1 MFSSRKVRTV
11 LVSGAA
17 VVAALTLTAGQSTA
31 ATGCIPVSG
40 RYVEHAVGGPEC
52 LSPVDLCI
60 AGDYRGDISGSFAG
74 SATALIATADTASTT
89 VSAFTSNSTI
99 TGAVKRYRGALLVKN
114 AGVFT
119 STPDGSIV
127 DLQTIVGGTGR
138 LAGAT
143 GFIRASGTF
152 SFTDGGTSVYEGSVC
167 LP

>member
-1 MFSSRKVRTV
+1 MFTSRKARTL

-17 VVAALTLTAGQSTA
+17 VIAALTLTAGQSAA

-40 RYVEHAVGGPEC
+40 SYTEHAVSGPDC
-52 LSPVDLCI
+52 LSPVGLCI
-60 AGDYRGDISGSFAG
+60 AGDYRGDIVGSFAG
-74 SATALIATADTASTT
+74 SASALIATPDTPVTM

-99 TGAVKRYRGALLVKN
+99 TGAVKRYRGTLQVKN
-114 AGVFT
+114 AGAFT
-119 STPDGSIV
+119 SNPDGSIV

-152 SFTDGGTSVYEGSVC
+152 SFTDGGRSTYEGSVC
-167 LP
+167 LG

>member
-1 MFSSRKVRTV
+1 MFSSAKTRTI

-17 VVAALTLTAGQSTA
+17 LVAAVTLTAGQAAA
-31 ATGCIPVSG
+31 ATGCFPVSG
-40 RYVEHAVGGPEC
+40 RYVEHAVSVPEC
-52 LSPVDLCI
+52 LSPVGLCI
-60 AGDYRGDISGSFAG
+60 AGDYRGDIAGSFAG
-74 SATALIATADTASTT
+74 SASALIATADTASTS
-89 VSAFTSNSTI
+89 VSAFTSDSTI
-99 TGAVKRYRGALLVKN
+99 TGSVKRFRGTLQVKN

-119 STPDGSIV
+119 SKPDGSIV

-152 SFTDGGTSVYEGSVC
+152 SFTAGGMSSYEGSVC